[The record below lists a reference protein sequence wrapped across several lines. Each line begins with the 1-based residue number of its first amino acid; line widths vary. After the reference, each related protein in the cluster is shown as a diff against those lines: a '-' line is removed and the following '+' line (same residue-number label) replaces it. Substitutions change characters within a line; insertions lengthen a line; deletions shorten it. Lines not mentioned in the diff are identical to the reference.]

1 VPSKVDIYEDESDP
15 DIQIRWL
22 DREGGEPFDFST
34 GWAATVQ
41 FIRERRN
48 QIVHTK
54 STGFLLGDGAGGLAN
69 VVIAL
74 APNELSTLAGVP
86 GLVMKLI
93 LVQDGTGE
101 RKVFRVLGAY
111 LPPVRVR
118 AAAAV

>member
-48 QIVHTK
+48 QI
-54 STGFLLGDGAGGLAN
+54 FLLGDGAGGLAN